1 MTAYRNI
8 FSPLSI
14 GGVEISNRIVR
25 TAHATRLAHGYVNDD
40 LIAYHLERAK
50 GGVGLSILESTS
62 VHPSSTF
69 SLTAADDGAIAPMR
83 RLVDAIAPTG
93 MKLFTQLWH
102 GGYTD
107 PAADGGLPWAVSAL
121 PGRYSVAPPIP
132 MTTEQIGEL
141 VEAYG
146 KAAARMQAAGLNGV
160 EVLAGAGY
168 LFSQF
173 FSPVLN
179 QRTDVYGG
187 SLENRMRAL
196 LETLRAIRSATSAEF
211 AVGIRVSA
219 STDPRILSTEDVNA
233 ILLRVQEEGLV
244 DFVDITHGDYYF
256 HVERYAGM
264 DRPVGYQLSASDRI
278 SHGITVPRI
287 IVGRYATL
295 DDAEQA
301 IRESH
306 AEMIGMVRGMIA
318 DPMLIEKARAGR
330 GTDVRPCISC
340 NQGCIGGVFTGR
352 MRCAVN
358 PVVGDERHLAES
370 RLVAAAAPRK
380 VVVVGGGVAGMEAA
394 RVARLLGHHVT
405 LLEAGAT
412 LGGLLNYAKQLPKLH
427 LIGDI
432 ALWLENEIYRLG
444 VEVRMAT
451 YAEAEDVLAEQP
463 DVVIVAT
470 GSMPTDATAFRQTAD
485 PAASLAIAP
494 DANVLTSCELCM
506 KPHGQYGTTALV
518 FDDIGHYEAIGC
530 CEALI
535 ESGAA
540 VTYVTRH
547 SMFAPAVE
555 GTGRTQ
561 AALQRFYKAGDFR
574 ILTQSALVSIDQG
587 SARVRP
593 LYGEHATVVSAD
605 TVVLVGYR
613 QSLNDVWST
622 LQGRVPQLHIVG
634 DALSTRDVQAA
645 IREGH
650 LAARAIT

>member
-1 MTAYRNI
+1 MTAYRNL
-8 FSPLSI
+8 FSPLLI

-25 TAHATRLAHGYVNDD
+25 TAHATRLAQGYVNDD

-121 PGRYSVAPPIP
+121 PGRYSVAPPVP
-132 MTTEQIGEL
+132 MTTGQIGEL

-233 ILLRVQEEGLV
+233 ILLRVQDEGLV

-264 DRPVGYQLSASDRI
+264 DRPVGYQLPASDRI
-278 SHGITVPRI
+278 SHGVTVPRI

-451 YAEAEDVLAEQP
+451 YAEAEDVLAEHP

-506 KPHGQYGTTALV
+506 KTQGQYGTTALV

-574 ILTQSALVSIDQG
+574 ILTQSALVSIDHG

-593 LYGEHATVVSAD
+593 LYGEQATVVSAD

-622 LQGRVPQLHIVG
+622 LRGRVPQLHIVG

>member
-1 MTAYRNI
+1 MYKRV
-8 FSPLSI
+8 FSPIRI
-14 GGVEISNRIVR
+14 GAVEIPNRIVR
-25 TAHATRLAHGYVNDD
+25 TAHATRLADKYVNDD

-50 GGVGLSILESTS
+50 GGAGLSIIESTS

-69 SLTAADDGAIAPMR
+69 SLSAADDGAIAPMR

-107 PAADGGLPWAVSAL
+107 PAADGGLPWAVTAL

-132 MTTEQIGEL
+132 MTADQIGEL

-146 KAAARMQAAGLNGV
+146 KAAARMQAAGLDGV

-179 QRTDVYGG
+179 QRTDAYGG
-187 SLENRMRAL
+187 SFDNRIRAL
-196 LETLRAIRSATSAEF
+196 LETLRAIRSATSSDF
-211 AVGIRVSA
+211 ALGVRIGG
-219 STDPRILSTEDVNA
+219 STDERILSTGDVHA
-233 ILLRVQEEGLV
+233 IALRAQAEGLI
-244 DFVDITHGDYYF
+244 DFVNITHGDYYF

-264 DRPVGYQLSASDRI
+264 DRPVGYQLPVSERI
-278 SHGITVPRI
+278 GQGITVPRI

-301 IRESH
+301 LKENQADLVSI
-306 AEMIGMVRGMIA
+306 VRGMIA
-318 DPMLIEKARAGR
+318 DPMLVVKAREGR
-330 GTDVRPCISC
+330 GTEVRPCISC

-358 PVVGDERHLAES
+358 PVVGDEARLAED
-370 RLVAAAAPRK
+370 LIVQAAQPRK
-380 VVVVGGGVAGMEAA
+380 VLVVGGGVAGMEAA
-394 RVARLLGHHVT
+394 RVARLMGHQVT
-405 LLEAGAT
+405 LVEAT
-412 LGGLLNYAKQLPKLH
+412 SDLGGLLNYAKHLPKLH

-432 ALWLENEIYRLG
+432 AIWLESEIYRLG
-444 VEVRMAT
+444 VDVRLST
-451 YAEAEDVLAEQP
+451 YMEADEALAENP

-470 GSMPTDATAFRQTAD
+470 GSQPTDVGEFRQTAD
-485 PAASLAIAP
+485 PAAQLRIAA
-494 DANVLTSCELCM
+494 DARVLTSLDLSMAKNED
-506 KPHGQYGTTALV
+506 YGKTALV

-535 ESGAA
+535 NAGAG

-547 SMFAPAVE
+547 LMFAPAVE

-561 AALQRFYKAGDFR
+561 AALQRFYKAGRFR
-574 ILTQSALVSIDQG
+574 ILTQSALVSIDKG
-587 SARVRP
+587 SAEVRP
-593 LYGEHATVVSAD
+593 LYSDQAETVAAD

-613 QSLNDVWST
+613 QSQGEQWQALR
-622 LQGRVPQLHIVG
+622 GRVPQLHIVG
-634 DALSTRDVQAA
+634 DALSARDIQPA
-645 IREGH
+645 IREAH
-650 LAARAIT
+650 LAARSIT